1 MDGLLER
8 REMSKFSSDADEFV
22 WEISMDGGIEE
33 FGSVDEGGW
42 YGRVE
47 FSNKDI
53 AYLLPLGVTASAA
66 IIHENDQGFVDV
78 WYYDDNEKNQ
88 WVKDW
93 RAIVND

>member
-42 YGRVE
+42 YGRIE

-53 AYLLPLGVTASAA
+53 AYLLPMGIEANFA
-66 IIHENDQGFVDV
+66 IISEDDQGFVSVEYFQDADQCQYE
-78 WYYDDNEKNQ
+78 WEQ
-88 WVKDW
+88 
-93 RAIVND
+93 IVDG